1 MTCMNKLASI
11 FLCGILYTFMI
22 SLSFNCPHTKVC
34 NTGDV
39 QLVSS
44 GFSASRGTVQ
54 LCYNHTW
61 GSVCDNGWD
70 TNEATVVC
78 HQLGYNGM
86 FSFVVETAVKNNFG
100 NFFRCFGCSC

>member
-1 MTCMNKLASI
+1 M
-11 FLCGILYTFMI
+11 
-22 SLSFNCPHTKVC
+22 C

-39 QLVSS
+39 QLVAS

-86 FSFVVETAVKNNFG
+86 FSFVVETAVKNN
-100 NFFRCFGCSC
+100 C